1 LFAALDVLTG
11 TVIGQCLPRHRHQE
25 FVKFLRT
32 IDREIPKELT
42 IHLIVDNYATHKHPI
57 VRTWLAKH
65 PRFQLHFTPTSSS
78 WLNLVE
84 RWFRELTDKALRRE
98 AALLRAGTDPA
109 DRLRSIVGVHVG
121 RHAKAPLESLLGNTE
136 LRSLEPVAL
145 EVVITK
151 RDVQQRMF
159 ERVVVDGVERGVFT
173 AANPVDAARFVVS
186 ACTAVATW
194 FRPDG
199 PLTADEIVVR
209 YQRIALDAVGYCEPL
224 S

>member
-1 LFAALDVLTG
+1 MSKRSDSIDRRTVSGSPNIRSVRSLAVRDTDDPTAADLISAAVLTMAAKGYHG
-11 TVIGQCLPRHRHQE
+11 TSVRDIATAAGLAVGSLYNHFGSKHDLLALILNRGMDELVIS
-25 FVKFLRT
+25 T
-32 IDREIPKELT
+32 
-42 IHLIVDNYATHKHPI
+42 
-57 VRTWLAKH
+57 
-65 PRFQLHFTPTSSS
+65 
-78 WLNLVE
+78 
-84 RWFRELTDKALRRE
+84 E

-145 EVVITK
+145 EVLITK

-173 AANPVDAARFVVS
+173 AENPVDAARFVVS